1 MTHTPGPWTAK
12 AYATGVV
19 SATKHVVAT
28 IPQGYSARIPPE
40 ERVGNARLI
49 AAAPEMLEAL
59 KQVTNAFARYISGSE
74 GHYYEITQA
83 RAAIAKAEG
92 A

>member
-1 MTHTPGPWTAK
+1 MLPETWVAGSIDCEEIDILRSGDGP
-12 AYATGVV
+12 
-19 SATKHVVAT
+19 SDERCVAT
-28 IPQGYSARIPPE
+28 VRA
-40 ERVGNARLI
+40 GNAEANAALI

-92 A
+92 K